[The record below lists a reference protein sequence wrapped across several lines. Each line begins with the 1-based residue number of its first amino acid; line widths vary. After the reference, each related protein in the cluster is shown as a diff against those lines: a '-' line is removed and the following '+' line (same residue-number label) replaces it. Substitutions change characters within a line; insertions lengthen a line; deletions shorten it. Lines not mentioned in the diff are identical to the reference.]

1 DPVTSVLR
9 ARGETIHPAS
19 AELAAESEHI
29 DAEAGEHDL
38 HAFNAIRRMDE
49 ILCANFMLFHD
60 VVREERYD
68 VWIGDEAW
76 ELDHFLHE
84 NPDLKTAPY
93 VWLSDFVGFLPMP
106 SGGEHEAFL
115 TSDYNAEMIE
125 HVERFPTVRDQAIF
139 IGDPEDIVNERFGP

>member
-1 DPVTSVLR
+1 SAGR
-9 ARGETIHPAS
+9 ARPPRDRCARAWSWAS
-19 AELAAESEHI
+19 FQE
-29 DAEAGEHDL
+29 
-38 HAFNAIRRMDE
+38 IRRRDE
-49 ILCANFMLFHD
+49 ILRANFMLFHE

-84 NPDLKTAPY
+84 NPKLKTAPY

-106 SGGEHEAFL
+106 SGGEHEAYL

-125 HVERFPTVRDQAIF
+125 HIARHPRVRDLALF
-139 IGDPEDIVNERFGP
+139 IGDPDDIVPETFGPGLPAIRDWT